1 MRQQIL
7 LSVQMRES
15 VAQAQQ
21 DLNLDQ
27 LQTLLQNR
35 NQDIRTHVRW
45 EVLYAKWEAFTPGL
59 ENENK

>member
-27 LQTLLQNR
+27 PQTLLRNR

-45 EVLYAKWEAFTPGL
+45 KVLYAKWEAFTPGL
-59 ENENK
+59 ENKNK